1 MSHEQCD
8 TGGLQKDLTV
18 DQIKDIT
25 EQTPV
30 SEVYNPGLYPSA
42 STVHYNVYYN
52 NIDLEVFMGEGSYQS
67 HKKPR
72 E

>member
-42 STVHYNVYYN
+42 STVYYN
-52 NIDLEVFMGEGSYQS
+52 NIDLEVSMGEGSYQS